1 VFSGRKFVTTQ
12 NKYYIVKSVMT
23 EKMNDGKNFL
33 QQEFTCEFG
42 VCGIEVGTV
51 SSGGGVDTPQNTL
64 GLQSS

>member
-1 VFSGRKFVTTQ
+1 
-12 NKYYIVKSVMT
+12 
-23 EKMNDGKNFL
+23 MNGYKNFL
-33 QQEFTCEFG
+33 QQKFTCEFG